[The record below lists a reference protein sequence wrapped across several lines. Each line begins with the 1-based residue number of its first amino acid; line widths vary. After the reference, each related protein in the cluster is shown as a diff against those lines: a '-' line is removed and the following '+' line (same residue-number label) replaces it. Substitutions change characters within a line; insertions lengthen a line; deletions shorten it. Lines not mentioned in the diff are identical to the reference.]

1 MPYLPPVINFHK
13 VLSVLSRES
22 NVILM
27 EKEKESYPTKKGYF
41 SIKTNKMTGSCQ
53 NKVNGKNA
61 VNSYIMRIKVI

>member
-1 MPYLPPVINFHK
+1 
-13 VLSVLSRES
+13 
-22 NVILM
+22 M